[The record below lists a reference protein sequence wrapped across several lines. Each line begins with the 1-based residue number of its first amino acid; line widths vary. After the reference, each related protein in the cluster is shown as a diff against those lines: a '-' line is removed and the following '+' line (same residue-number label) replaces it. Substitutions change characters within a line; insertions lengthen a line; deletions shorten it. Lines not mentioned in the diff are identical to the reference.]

1 MLVDEAMTKKVLTVE
16 PDTKL
21 EALLSTY
28 RHDEISRLVYVVD
41 KKEGLLGI
49 ISSFDI
55 LTKLVGGTGLNKLLG
70 RRTVFDIKD
79 GIEQHKHLTAADLM
93 ITNYLSVA
101 PYENVTR
108 AMEIISQKRILALP
122 VASDNKLRGEISR
135 YSILRAIAR
144 AGMRLPLG

>member
-55 LTKLVGGTGLNKLLG
+55 LTKLVGGTGINKLLG

-93 ITNYLSVA
+93 ITSYLSVA

-122 VASDNKLRGEISR
+122 VASDSKLRGEISR

-144 AGMRLPLG
+144 AGMRLPVG